1 MIEDSVEL
9 LAWNQ
14 SERSD
19 RIKLSLLRAN
29 VKLFLKRPAEM
40 YNVLCAIFRTI
51 LTDDDTHLHLKDY
64 AAYLYRGLAAGV
76 EEFKTTFLDTRREQ
90 HRVDAAVEDL

>member
-1 MIEDSVEL
+1 LIEDSVEL
-9 LAWNQ
+9 LAWSQ
-14 SERSD
+14 GELSD

-40 YNVLCAIFRTI
+40 YNVICTIFRNI

-76 EEFKTTFLDTRREQ
+76 DEFNATFLETRREQ
-90 HRVDAAVEDL
+90 HKIETVA

>member
-9 LAWNQ
+9 LAWSQ
-14 SERSD
+14 GELSD

-40 YNVLCAIFRTI
+40 YNVLSTIFRSI

-76 EEFKTTFLDTRREQ
+76 DDFKAAFL
-90 HRVDAAVEDL
+90 